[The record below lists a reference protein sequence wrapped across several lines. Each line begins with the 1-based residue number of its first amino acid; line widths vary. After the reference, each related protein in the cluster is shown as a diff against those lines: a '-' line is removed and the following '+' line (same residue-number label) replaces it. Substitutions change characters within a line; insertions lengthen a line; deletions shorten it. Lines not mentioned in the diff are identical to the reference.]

1 MHTPRILTNVFG
13 KVGQKGD
20 NIMFG
25 LVFNFINAINF
36 KGTALPDRS
45 GCFCRNNAKFFLD
58 KIIIFTTVSLLCRV
72 CLFLSN
78 VPNTKKEDTSKKNS
92 FPSIRYRAR
101 AKVLE
106 FKSKNKRKEKEAQSV
121 R

>member
-1 MHTPRILTNVFG
+1 MSPT
-13 KVGQKGD
+13 Q
-20 NIMFG
+20 
-25 LVFNFINAINF
+25 
-36 KGTALPDRS
+36 
-45 GCFCRNNAKFFLD
+45 
-58 KIIIFTTVSLLCRV
+58 
-72 CLFLSN
+72 
-78 VPNTKKEDTSKKNS
+78 KKEDTSKKNS

>member
-1 MHTPRILTNVFG
+1 MVFVSVDLVLVTWWWWWFKHTAATLLL
-13 KVGQKGD
+13 K
-20 NIMFG
+20 
-25 LVFNFINAINF
+25 
-36 KGTALPDRS
+36 
-45 GCFCRNNAKFFLD
+45 
-58 KIIIFTTVSLLCRV
+58 KIITPV
-72 CLFLSN
+72 FLGQNNNIEFLRRFRCFVVFVFSS
-78 VPNTKKEDTSKKNS
+78 PMSPTQKKEDTSKKNS